1 MLKKVAGRKFSRN
14 TNSRQA
20 MFRSLV
26 RNLLLNGSVVTTE
39 TKAKA
44 VFPIVDGLFK
54 KAKRGNL
61 TDKRSIVASAGN
73 DSELLNA
80 ISKYSEIISTK
91 NSGFTKVTKLVT
103 RRGDN
108 APMVR
113 LELQEDT
120 K

>member
-1 MLKKVAGRKFSRN
+1 MLKKAYGRKFSRN

-26 RNLLLNGSVVTTE
+26 RNLILKDSITTTL

-44 VFPIVDGLFK
+44 VSPIVDKLFK
-54 KAKRGNL
+54 KVRSGSLA
-61 TDKRSIVASAGN
+61 DKRSALAMLAN
-73 DSELLNA
+73 DTETIGVLEKKLAEVSPER
-80 ISKYSEIISTK
+80 K
-91 NSGFTKVTKLVT
+91 SGFTKLTRIEP

-108 APMVR
+108 SPMVKFQ
-113 LELQEDT
+113 LN

>member
-1 MLKKVAGRKFSRN
+1 
-14 TNSRQA
+14 

-26 RNLLLNGSVVTTE
+26 RNLLLNGSVITTE

-44 VFPIVDGLFK
+44 VFPIVDDIFK

-61 TDKRSIVASAGN
+61 SDKRSVVASLGN
-73 DSELLNA
+73 DNELLE
-80 ISKYSEIISTK
+80 SVTKYSELIQAK
-91 NSGFTKVTKLVT
+91 NSGFTRVTRLAT

-108 APMVR
+108 ALMVR
-113 LELQEDT
+113 LELQENAT